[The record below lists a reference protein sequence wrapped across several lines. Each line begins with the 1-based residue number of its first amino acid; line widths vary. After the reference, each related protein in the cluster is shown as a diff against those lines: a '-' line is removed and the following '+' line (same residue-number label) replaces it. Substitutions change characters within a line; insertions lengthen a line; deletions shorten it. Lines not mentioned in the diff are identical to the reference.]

1 MNGLVCLGKMLEHLD
16 KYAVLDDILPLM
28 NQIPSR
34 EPPTLMAILGEVD
47 LKTSMG
53 MELRFGK
60 NSPLRILFFAFVS
73 RDNTRFMFR
82 SFELPFE
89 LHFVFLF
96 PGIFKQTMLHKKLGM
111 DKDYL
116 ATKAIP
122 FLFPLAVEPGLNLSQ
137 VKQTV
142 QYSLIMTC
150 YECLSYDVVTSLT
163 YGRDEIS
170 IAY

>member
-1 MNGLVCLGKMLEHLD
+1 
-16 KYAVLDDILPLM
+16 
-28 NQIPSR
+28 
-34 EPPTLMAILGEVD
+34 
-47 LKTSMG
+47 
-53 MELRFGK
+53 
-60 NSPLRILFFAFVS
+60 
-73 RDNTRFMFR
+73 MFR

-89 LHFVFLF
+89 MHFVFLF
-96 PGIFKQTMLHKKLGM
+96 SGIFKQTMLHKKLGM

-142 QYSLIMTC
+142 QYHLIKMC
-150 YECLSYDVVTSLT
+150 YKCLSHDVVTSLT

>member
-1 MNGLVCLGKMLEHLD
+1 
-16 KYAVLDDILPLM
+16 
-28 NQIPSR
+28 
-34 EPPTLMAILGEVD
+34 
-47 LKTSMG
+47 
-53 MELRFGK
+53 
-60 NSPLRILFFAFVS
+60 
-73 RDNTRFMFR
+73 
-82 SFELPFE
+82 
-89 LHFVFLF
+89 
-96 PGIFKQTMLHKKLGM
+96 MLHKKLGM

-142 QYSLIMTC
+142 QYPLIKK
-150 YECLSYDVVTSLT
+150 CLSHNVVTSLT

>member
-1 MNGLVCLGKMLEHLD
+1 
-16 KYAVLDDILPLM
+16 
-28 NQIPSR
+28 
-34 EPPTLMAILGEVD
+34 
-47 LKTSMG
+47 
-53 MELRFGK
+53 
-60 NSPLRILFFAFVS
+60 
-73 RDNTRFMFR
+73 
-82 SFELPFE
+82 
-89 LHFVFLF
+89 
-96 PGIFKQTMLHKKLGM
+96 MLHKKLGM

-150 YECLSYDVVTSLT
+150 YKCLSHDVVTSLT

-170 IAY
+170 IAYKAFFSGDWKLMTVA